1 LALKPPAPS
10 DSKLTVPAGV
20 VVTASVSVTV
30 AVHVV
35 GWPTATLS
43 GEQLTA
49 VEVEKGGGV

>member
-1 LALKPPAPS
+1 VA
-10 DSKLTVPAGV
+10 
-20 VVTASVSVTV
+20 VTV

-49 VEVEKGGGV
+49 VDVEKGGGV